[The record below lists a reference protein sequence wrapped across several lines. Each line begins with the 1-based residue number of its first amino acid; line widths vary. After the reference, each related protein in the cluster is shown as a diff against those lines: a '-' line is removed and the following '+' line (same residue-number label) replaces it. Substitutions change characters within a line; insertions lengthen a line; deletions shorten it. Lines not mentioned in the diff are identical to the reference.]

1 MVRLSAKSDEEI
13 VKSIIKEIRDAGDKR
28 LSYEEIGRVHFDK
41 DTEDARYYDLQPDSR
56 PIITQIR
63 SCMKRIALTSR
74 ANRSGQYSMSPDTN
88 SRVQSSPPTH
98 LCSNTRRTS
107 SH

>member
-41 DTEDARYYDLQPDSR
+41 DTEDARYYNLQPDSR
-56 PIITQIR
+56 PIITQIKELYETYR
-63 SCMKRIALTSR
+63 TYLTGKQIR
-74 ANRSGQYSMSPDTN
+74 AIFHEPGHQFPCPIS
-88 SRVQSSPPTH
+88 PTH